1 MNDKLRILYKIAY
14 DYYVEK
20 LKQKDI
26 ANRYNINRVQVSRY
40 LKEAEK
46 KGLIKIKVI
55 NPMDDEKN
63 EIENKFISKFPIKKA
78 IIASTYSENIDVTM
92 IAIAEEAIKYF
103 NKVFKPTDKIGI
115 GWGSTLYKISQEF
128 KSNKIYPEI
137 KFIPLAGGS
146 LELDKEFQTNHI
158 SFMFTEKLQG
168 ESLQLMAPFYLKSLK
183 EYNTIINNVEVK
195 KIISMWGELS
205 KAIIGIGNNFSKTPL
220 IKLGAFSKVEL
231 TKLLNYR
238 QVGDIL
244 TQYFNLKGEFCELPI
259 YKQLINFPVK
269 SLEEVEEVI
278 AVAGGISKKYSIIG
292 ALRSG
297 LIDTIILDSFTA
309 QEIIKEV

>member
-1 MNDKLRILYKIAY
+1 MNGKLRILYKIAY

-26 ANRYNINRVQVSRY
+26 ANKYNINRVQVSRY

-55 NPMDDEKN
+55 NPMDDKKN

-78 IIASTYSENIDVTM
+78 VIATTYSENTDDTM
-92 IAIAEEAIKYF
+92 SAIVEEAIKYF
-103 NKVFKPTDKIGI
+103 NKAFKPTDKIGV

-137 KFIPLAGGS
+137 EFIPLAGGS
-146 LELDKEFQTNHI
+146 LELNKEFQTNHI
-158 SFMFTEKLQG
+158 SFMFATRFKG
-168 ESLQLMAPFYLKSLK
+168 ERLQLMAPFYLKSLK
-183 EYNTIINNVEVK
+183 EYNAIIKNVEVK

-205 KAIIGIGNNFSKTPL
+205 KAIIGIGNDFSKTPL
-220 IKLGAFSKVEL
+220 IKLKAFSEVEL
-231 TKLLNYR
+231 TKLLKHR
-238 QVGDIL
+238 QVGGIL
-244 TQYFNLKGEFCELPI
+244 THYFNLKGEFCELPI

>member
-1 MNDKLRILYKIAY
+1 MNDRLRILYKIAY

-40 LKEAEK
+40 LKEAEE

-55 NPMDDEKN
+55 NPMDDEKK
-63 EIENKFISKFPIKKA
+63 EIEDKFISKFPIKKA
-78 IIASTYSENIDVTM
+78 IIASTYSENIDVTI
-92 IAIAEEAIKYF
+92 IAIVEEAIKYF
-103 NKVFKPTDKIGI
+103 NKVFEPTDKIGV
-115 GWGSTLYKISQEF
+115 GWGRTLYKISQEF
-128 KSNKIYPEI
+128 KSNKIYPGI
-137 KFIPLAGGS
+137 KFVPLAGGS

-158 SFMFTEKLQG
+158 SFMFAEKFKG
-168 ESLQLMAPFYLKSLK
+168 KSLQLMAPFYLKSLK
-183 EYNTIINNVEVK
+183 EYNTIIKNVEVK
-195 KIISMWGELS
+195 KIISMWGQLS
-205 KAIIGIGNNFSKTPL
+205 KAIIGIGSDFYKTPL
-220 IKLGAFSKVEL
+220 IKLGAFSEVEL
-231 TKLLNYR
+231 TKFLNHR
-238 QVGDIL
+238 QVGGIL
-244 TQYFNLKGEFCELPI
+244 TNYFNLKGEFCELSI
-259 YKQLINFPVK
+259 YKRLVNFPVK

>member
-55 NPMDDEKN
+55 NPMDDRKN

-103 NKVFKPTDKIGI
+103 NKVFKPTDKIGV

-137 KFIPLAGGS
+137 EFIPLAGGS
-146 LELDKEFQTNHI
+146 LELNKEFQTNHI
-158 SFMFTEKLQG
+158 SFMFAARFK
-168 ESLQLMAPFYLKSLK
+168 A
-183 EYNTIINNVEVK
+183 
-195 KIISMWGELS
+195 
-205 KAIIGIGNNFSKTPL
+205 KAIIGIGSDFSKTPL
-220 IKLGAFSKVEL
+220 IKLKAFSEVEL
-231 TKLLNYR
+231 TKLLNFR
-238 QVGDIL
+238 QVGDVL
-244 TQYFNLKGEFCELPI
+244 THYFNLKGEFCELPI
-259 YKQLINFPVK
+259 YKRLVNFPVN
-269 SLEEVEEVI
+269 SLKEVEEVI
-278 AVAGGISKKYSIIG
+278 AVAGGINKKYSIIG

-297 LIDTIILDSFTA
+297 LIDTIILDSITA

>member
-78 IIASTYSENIDVTM
+78 IIATTYSENIDVTM
-92 IAIAEEAIKYF
+92 IAIVEEAIKYF
-103 NKVFKPTDKIGI
+103 NKVFKPTDKIGV
-115 GWGSTLYKISQEF
+115 GWGSTLYKISQNF

-137 KFIPLAGGS
+137 EFIPLAGGS
-146 LELDKEFQTNHI
+146 FELNKEFQTNHI
-158 SFMFTEKLQG
+158 SFMFATRFKG
-168 ESLQLMAPFYLKSLK
+168 ERLQLMAPFYLKSLK
-183 EYNTIINNVEVK
+183 EYNAIIHNVEVK

-205 KAIIGIGNNFSKTPL
+205 KAIIGIGSDFSKTPL
-220 IKLGAFSKVEL
+220 IKLKAFSEVEL
-231 TKLLNYR
+231 TKLLNFR
-238 QVGDIL
+238 QVGDVL
-244 TQYFNLKGEFCELPI
+244 THYFNLKGEFCELPT
-259 YKQLINFPVK
+259 YKRLINFPVK

-278 AVAGGISKKYSIIG
+278 AVAGGINKKYSIIG

-297 LIDTIILDSFTA
+297 LIDTIILDSITA